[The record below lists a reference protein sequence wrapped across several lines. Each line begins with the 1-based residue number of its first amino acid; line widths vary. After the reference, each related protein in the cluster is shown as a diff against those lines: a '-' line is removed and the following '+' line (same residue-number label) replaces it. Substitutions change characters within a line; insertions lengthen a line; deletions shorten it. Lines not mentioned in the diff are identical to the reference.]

1 MMMYLLRCCA
11 GCIVWM
17 FLIGVVTVL
26 ALGGIVFLYNAGT
39 ISGVG
44 SYSGYLSIP
53 NTSAS
58 QPNYKAYGI
67 VCFVMSALFL
77 LIILC
82 CCSRIRLAVA
92 VCKAAG

>member
-39 ISGVG
+39 I
-44 SYSGYLSIP
+44 
-53 NTSAS
+53 
-58 QPNYKAYGI
+58 
-67 VCFVMSALFL
+67 
-77 LIILC
+77 
-82 CCSRIRLAVA
+82 
-92 VCKAAG
+92 